1 MNFIQT
7 FGVVKDP
14 PWQKNF
20 IMDSVYTPLFYNGYI
35 DDICAIF
42 TGRYS
47 TQHFLNFIN
56 GFYRNIKFTI
66 EHAAVTFP
74 FFKYRNEIQ

>member
-1 MNFIQT
+1 
-7 FGVVKDP
+7 
-14 PWQKNF
+14 
-20 IMDSVYTPLFYNGYI
+20 MDSVYTPLFYNGYI

-42 TGRYS
+42 AEKYN

-56 GFYRNIKFTI
+56 GLCRNIKFTI
-66 EHAAVTFP
+66 EYAADTFP